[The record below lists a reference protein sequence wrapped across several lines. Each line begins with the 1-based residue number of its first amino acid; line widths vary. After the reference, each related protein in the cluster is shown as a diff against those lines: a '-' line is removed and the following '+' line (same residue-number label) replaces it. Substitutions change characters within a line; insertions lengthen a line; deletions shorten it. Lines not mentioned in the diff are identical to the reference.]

1 VKDRMDLQACCVLVT
16 PITFGKA
23 DLALK
28 STLEQSV
35 GKVIYNPLG
44 RPLSAVELIPLVK
57 EADGFIAGLDQV
69 DASVIEAAG
78 RLKVIARY
86 GVGID
91 RVDVPAATR
100 RGIVVAN
107 TPGANSAAVAELAI
121 ALMLALGRDLCR
133 ADRAIRRGEWLRVTG
148 VGLRGKAV
156 GLVGFGAIGREVALR
171 LKAFGCRV
179 LAFDPYVKPEA
190 LEGLGIER
198 AGLNEL
204 LAQSDFV
211 SLHAS
216 LTAGTAGMV
225 DHSFLN
231 KMKPGSFLVNTA
243 RGELVDEGALKTALE
258 EGRLRGAALDCF
270 REEPPPVHHPLFS
283 LPQFLATPHMAA
295 HTDEAVHTMGWMSV
309 EACLAVLRGERP
321 AHAVNPEVLAG
332 DRKHP

>member
-1 VKDRMDLQACCVLVT
+1 MKDSMDLQACCVLVT

-23 DLALK
+23 DPALK

-35 GKVIYNPLG
+35 GKVIYNPLS
-44 RPLSAVELIPLVK
+44 RPLAAEELIPLIK
-57 EADGFIAGLDQV
+57 EADGYIAGLDQV

-100 RGIVVAN
+100 RGVVVTN

-121 ALMLALGRDLCR
+121 TLMLALGRDLCR
-133 ADRAIRRGEWLRVTG
+133 ADRAIRRGEWLRVMG

-171 LKAFGCRV
+171 LKGFGCRV
-179 LAFDPYVKPEA
+179 LAFDPYVKPEV
-190 LEGLGIER
+190 LEGIGVER
-198 AGLNEL
+198 ADLDEL

-211 SLHAS
+211 SLHTA
-216 LTAGTAGMV
+216 LTAGTAAMV
-225 DHSFLN
+225 DRSFLN

-243 RGELVDEGALKTALE
+243 RGELVDEGALKETLE

-270 REEPPPVHHPLFS
+270 SEEPPPVHHPLFS
-283 LPQFLATPHMAA
+283 LPQVLATPHMAA
-295 HTDEAVHTMGWMSV
+295 HTDEAVHTMGRMSV

-321 AHAVNPEVLAG
+321 AHVVNPEALAG
-332 DRKHP
+332 DRVHL

>member
-1 VKDRMDLQACCVLVT
+1 MDLRACCVLVT

-23 DLALK
+23 DPSLK

-35 GKVIYNPLG
+35 GKVIYNPLN
-44 RPLSAVELIPLVK
+44 RPLTAAELIPLIR
-57 EADGFIAGLDQV
+57 EADGYIAGLDQI

-100 RGIVVAN
+100 RGIMVTN
-107 TPGANSAAVAELAI
+107 TPGANSAAVAELTI
-121 ALMLALGRDLCR
+121 ALILALGRDLCR

-156 GLVGFGAIGREVALR
+156 GLVGFGAVGREVALR
-171 LKAFGCRV
+171 LKGFGCRV

-190 LEGLGIER
+190 LESIGVER
-198 AGLNEL
+198 VDLDEL
-204 LAQSDFV
+204 LAQSDFI
-211 SLHAS
+211 SLHAA
-216 LTAGTAGMV
+216 LTAVTAGMV
-225 DHSFLN
+225 DYSFLN

-243 RGELVDEGALKTALE
+243 RGELVDEGALKAALE

-270 REEPPPVHHPLFS
+270 SEEPPPVHHPLFA
-283 LPQFLATPHMAA
+283 LPQILATPHMAA
-295 HTDEAVHTMGWMSV
+295 HTDEAVQAMGWMAV

-321 AHAVNPEVLAG
+321 PHVVNPDVLAG
-332 DRKHP
+332 DRERL